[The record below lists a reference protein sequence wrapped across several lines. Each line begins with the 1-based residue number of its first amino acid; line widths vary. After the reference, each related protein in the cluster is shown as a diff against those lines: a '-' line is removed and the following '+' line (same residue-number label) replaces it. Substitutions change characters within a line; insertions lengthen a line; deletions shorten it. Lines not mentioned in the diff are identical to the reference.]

1 MDDGQNSGLEDLS
14 QDVYLFGRVRLRHVF
29 WLAPAALA
37 GLLLAAAPLPLP
49 ARLVLL
55 ALPLAATA
63 AFLNADGPVWARRW
77 REYRERARRRE
88 HGLFVPDAEAIG
100 ETVTPLCDLGGG
112 RYLAAAELTL
122 PPFHLAGTDERARR
136 TAGWAALSNTAAAHA
151 VQVDVF
157 TAHGP
162 MADAGAL
169 LAGGGAWTGGR
180 EGGGVHGGAGASG
193 DPEREPA
200 ATADGPARGA
210 GPSADAMT
218 TALRAVGAERARHF
232 ARRAAEAGYDTRV
245 VVRLVAGAQD
255 AADAWQRFRACEV
268 ALASAGAAWEWV
280 AGGYLLALS
289 QEWMDP
295 GAAVRRMVARVEKVF
310 S

>member
-1 MDDGQNSGLEDLS
+1 MG
-14 QDVYLFGRVRLRHVF
+14 
-29 WLAPAALA
+29 AALA
-37 GLLLAAAPLPLP
+37 GMLLAAVPVPLP

-88 HGLFVPDAEAIG
+88 RGLFAPDSEAIG
-100 ETVTPLCDLGGG
+100 ETVTPLCDLGAG

-122 PPFHLAGTDERARR
+122 PPFHLAGADERARR
-136 TAGWAALSNTAAAHA
+136 TAGWAALLNAAAAHA

-162 MADAGAL
+162 LADAGAL
-169 LAGGGAWTGGR
+169 LAGGGAGTGGR
-180 EGGGVHGGAGASG
+180 EGGGSQGAVDAVAAPGPESG
-193 DPEREPA
+193 LT
-200 ATADGPARGA
+200 ATADGPAHGGA
-210 GPSADAMT
+210 DAAAADAMT
-218 TALRAVGAERARHF
+218 PPLRALGGERARHF

-255 AADAWQRFRACEV
+255 AADAWQRFRACEA
-268 ALASAGAAWEWV
+268 ALASGGAAWEWV

-295 GAAVRRMVARVEKVF
+295 GAAVRRMVYAFRGPRLTPPENPGCVPGPAPEVGGR
-310 S
+310 